1 MELYFRQ
8 TPSHCMTHTTHP
20 HTHHT
25 LPSHTHLTHHTHP
38 SSHTAHI
45 HPHTTH
51 LTHHTHP
58 HIPHTSS
65 HTTHPHTQGIDVKSM
80 GRIFI
85 GLVKCGA
92 WGCFDEFNRL
102 EEAVL
107 SAVSM
112 QIQTIQAALRTRAPS
127 CELLER
133 QVGEGGTKG

>member
-1 MELYFRQ
+1 MY
-8 TPSHCMTHTTHP
+8 THSKHFP
-20 HTHHT
+20 HTFI
-25 LPSHTHLTHHTHP
+25 LTHVF
-38 SSHTAHI
+38 SHGHI
-45 HPHTTH
+45 HTD
-51 LTHHTHP
+51 
-58 HIPHTSS
+58 
-65 HTTHPHTQGIDVKSM
+65 TTHPHTQGIDVKSM

-112 QIQTIQAALRTRAPS
+112 QIQTIQAALRTRVPT

-133 QVGEGGTKG
+133 QVGWGGWERGREEGGREGGREEGRSRMGERGQGSG